1 MAGMTNPS
9 SPKPARPARL
19 LKEQAILREAEAQFA
34 QFGFEGASLES
45 IAAAAGLSRHNLLY
59 YFPSKDAL
67 YRRVLDD
74 VLDQWLAGMG
84 ALSAAEDPQQA
95 LSDYIAAKVRHSM
108 ERPSGA
114 KLFAKEVIAGAPRY
128 ADVIRDRVAPL
139 LQADV
144 KTFERWARKGQIAK
158 LDFTHLMFIIWSAT
172 QAYAE
177 LEAQFALLL
186 DKPALEP
193 RDFSQAQAL
202 ITRLVLAGLQREDA
216 AP

>member
-1 MAGMTNPS
+1 MTIQS
-9 SPKPARPARL
+9 SPRPASAARQR
-19 LKEQAILREAEAQFA
+19 KEQAILGEAEQQFA

-45 IAAAAGLSRHNLLY
+45 IAAAAGISRHNLLY
-59 YFPSKDAL
+59 YFPSKELL

-74 VLDQWLAGMG
+74 VLAQWLAGMG
-84 ALSAAEDPQQA
+84 ALSAAEDPEQA
-95 LSDYIAAKVRHSM
+95 LSDYIAAKVRSSM

-128 ADVIRDRVAPL
+128 GDVIREQVAPL

-144 KTFERWARKGQIAK
+144 KTFERWARKGLVAK
-158 LDFTHLMFIIWSAT
+158 LNFTHLMFIIWSAT

-177 LEAQFALLL
+177 QEAQFALLL

-193 RDFSQAQAL
+193 RDFAQAQAL
-202 ITRLVLAGLQREDA
+202 ITRMVLAALRREEA
-216 AP
+216 A

>member
-1 MAGMTNPS
+1 MTIQS
-9 SPKPARPARL
+9 SPRPASAARQR
-19 LKEQAILREAEAQFA
+19 KEQAILGEAEQQFA

-45 IAAAAGLSRHNLLY
+45 IAAAAGISRHNLLY
-59 YFPSKDAL
+59 YFPSKEAL

-74 VLDQWLAGMG
+74 VLAQWLAGMG
-84 ALSAAEDPQQA
+84 ALSAAEDPEQA
-95 LSDYIAAKVRHSM
+95 LSDYIAAKVRSSM

-128 ADVIRDRVAPL
+128 GDVIREQVAPL

-144 KTFERWARKGQIAK
+144 KTFERWARKGLVAK
-158 LDFTHLMFIIWSAT
+158 LNFSHLMFIIWSAT

-177 LEAQFALLL
+177 QEAQFALLL

-193 RDFSQAQAL
+193 RDFAQAQAL
-202 ITRLVLAGLQREDA
+202 ITRMVLAALRREEA
-216 AP
+216 A